1 MIQPPVNTIKIRDYI
16 ESVYRNRGKLLLYNL
31 AIILLTIG
39 VILVWPREY
48 RSEAKLWIKIG
59 RENSRLDPTAT
70 TGETIS
76 IQETD
81 REDEIKSVIDII
93 GSRGVAEG
101 TVDTLGPKVV
111 LGDEPLPGTE
121 EEQKANFL
129 TGAFKSAFGS
139 LVKTVKQIDPISD
152 REEAVQEIL
161 EHMQV
166 FAERKSNV
174 VSVIYDTESPELAQA
189 VLEQMIDQ
197 YKSTHSRIHSTEGS
211 LGFFGDQLTQLKE
224 RVVKKSEALRIS
236 KDKLGLAS
244 IEGHRTMLE
253 SQMESVRDSRLSVER
268 RLAEAIASANELK
281 TQLESHPA
289 QMVSSEKMVPNT
301 GRDAIR
307 EQLYA
312 LQVERMELESRYSQ
326 SNPKLLAITK
336 QEADARKSLA
346 NQTTKARKEMTR
358 SINSVH
364 QDLALQLSQAESTK
378 RGLQAMLDSLK
389 KQDAEVLAEINALN
403 RASVQI
409 KQQERDVELAVNN
422 YMGYAENLEDARVD
436 EALSKNAFSN
446 ISIAQAATLE
456 EKPINPSKLVVGL
469 LGLASMLFGSLA
481 IIAGALLTNNSVN
494 RQNDVSAVIDAP
506 VIVSIPD
513 KREFRHVMS

>member
-1 MIQPPVNTIKIRDYI
+1 M
-16 ESVYRNRGKLLLYNL
+16 
-31 AIILLTIG
+31 
-39 VILVWPREY
+39 
-48 RSEAKLWIKIG
+48 
-59 RENSRLDPTAT
+59 
-70 TGETIS
+70 
-76 IQETD
+76 
-81 REDEIKSVIDII
+81 
-93 GSRGVAEG
+93 
-101 TVDTLGPKVV
+101 
-111 LGDEPLPGTE
+111 
-121 EEQKANFL
+121 
-129 TGAFKSAFGS
+129 
-139 LVKTVKQIDPISD
+139 
-152 REEAVQEIL
+152 
-161 EHMQV
+161 
-166 FAERKSNV
+166 
-174 VSVIYDTESPELAQA
+174 
-189 VLEQMIDQ
+189 
-197 YKSTHSRIHSTEGS
+197 
-211 LGFFGDQLTQLKE
+211 QLKG
-224 RVVKKSEALRIS
+224 RVVKKSEALRVS

-244 IEGHRTMLE
+244 IEGHLKMLE
-253 SQMESVRDSRLSVER
+253 SQMQSVRDSRLGVER
-268 RLAEAIASANELK
+268 RLAEAIASASELK

-289 QMVSSEKMVPNT
+289 QMVSSEKVVPNT

-312 LQVERMELESRYSQ
+312 LQVERMELESMYNQ
-326 SNPKLLAITK
+326 NNPKLVAISK

-346 NQTTKARKEMTR
+346 RQTTKARKEMTR

-364 QDLALQLSQAESTK
+364 QDLALQLSQAESVK
-378 RGLQAMLDSLK
+378 RGLQAMLESLK

-403 RASVQI
+403 RASVEI

-456 EKPINPSKLVVGL
+456 EKPIKPSKLVVGL

-494 RQNDVSAVIDAP
+494 RQSDVSTVIEAP